1 MLDRTQQPPV
11 TPIEKIGITQPD
23 KRVMPNGIPLNIID
37 AGEQEVVRLD
47 LIFGGGKWQQT
58 QLLQALFAN
67 RMLREGSKTLTSK
80 QIAEKLDYYG
90 AWLEL
95 SSAFECTYLTL
106 YSLNKYFKQTLSV
119 IETILKEPS
128 FPAKELSTVIDANR
142 QQFLVN
148 STKVEVIAQ
157 KNFLRSIFG
166 LLHPCSKSAEI
177 EDFGK
182 ITPEVL
188 KEFHHRYYHSGNCSV
203 YLSGKIT
210 DDAVNDLE
218 NTLGKAEW
226 GNVSAGKPIK
236 NTYNIEL
243 LFEKRIFTERSDA
256 MQSSIKMGAP
266 MIERSNPD
274 YLKMRVLMTIFGGYF
289 GSRLMSNIRE
299 DKGYTYGI
307 SAGIGFYSNSGIFT
321 VSTEAANEHAE
332 NIIKEVYH
340 EIDLLQTELVSQKEL
355 EMVRSYMLGDM
366 CRSYEG
372 PFSLSDA
379 WMFIDVNNLDADYFQ
394 RSLEAVRNVTPDELR
409 NLACKYIHK
418 DTLVEVIA
426 GKKM

>member
-11 TPIEKIGITQPD
+11 APIEKISITQPE
-23 KRVMPNGIPLNIID
+23 KRIMPNGIPLNMVN

-58 QLLQALFAN
+58 QVLQALFAN
-67 RMLREGSKTLTSK
+67 RMLREGSRMFTSK

-95 SSAFECTYLTL
+95 SAAFECTYLTL
-106 YSLNKYFKQTLSV
+106 YSLNKYFEQTLSV
-119 IETILKEPS
+119 IESILKEPT
-128 FPAKELSTVIDANR
+128 FPEKELVTVVDANK

-148 STKVEVIAQ
+148 STKVDVIAQ
-157 KNFLRSIFG
+157 KNYLCSIFG
-166 LLHPCSKSAEI
+166 PGHPCSHYAEV

-182 ITPEVL
+182 ITPDVL
-188 KEFHHRYYHSGNCSV
+188 KEFHNRYYHSGNCSA
-203 YLSGKIT
+203 YLAGKVT
-210 DDAVNDLE
+210 DEVIIALE
-218 NTLGKAEW
+218 NTLGTSSW
-226 GNVSAGKPIK
+226 GNVSSGKSVS
-236 NTYNIEL
+236 TSFAIEPL
-243 LFEKRIFTERSDA
+243 KDKRIFLERPDA

-266 MIERSNPD
+266 MMERTNPD

-307 SAGIGFYSNSGIFT
+307 AAGIGFYSGSGIFT
-321 VSTEAANEHAE
+321 VSTEAANEYTE
-332 NIIKEVYH
+332 NIVKEVYH
-340 EIDLLQTELVSQKEL
+340 EINRLQTELVPQKEL

-379 WMFIDVNNLDADYFQ
+379 WMFIDVNHLDADYFQ
-394 RSLEAVRNVTPDELR
+394 RSLEAVRNVTPAELR
-409 NLACKYIHK
+409 DLACKYIHK
-418 DTLVEVIA
+418 ESLIEVIA
-426 GKKM
+426 GKKV